1 MFMKKIL
8 FFGLMLLA
16 VNAASA
22 QSARLLADKI
32 VAIVGDKIVLRSDL
46 VNYIE
51 DMKRGGNDVPENAD
65 CFILER
71 MMQDK
76 ALILQAEKDSLPV
89 SDEEVEAELDQRIRY
104 FIMQYGGKEAFE
116 QIAGRTIYQVKED
129 FRKSS
134 FTW

>member
-1 MFMKKIL
+1 MKKIL

-51 DMKRGGNDVPENAD
+51 DMKRGGNDVPENPIVLFWSA
-65 CFILER
+65 
-71 MMQDK
+71 
-76 ALILQAEKDSLPV
+76 
-89 SDEEVEAELDQRIRY
+89 
-104 FIMQYGGKEAFE
+104 
-116 QIAGRTIYQVKED
+116 
-129 FRKSS
+129 
-134 FTW
+134 